1 MRRIDNS
8 ENAVQIETQPYTCSA
23 PTFDISRNKHRFVQA
38 QTVSEVNL
46 KHVTARF
53 YVESHRK
60 AVVEIAIAVQNR
72 YVFHVERST
81 STQFIPKAHA

>member
-23 PTFDISRNKHRFVQA
+23 PTFGISRNKHRFVHS
-38 QTVSEVNL
+38 QTVCKIHL
-46 KHVTARF
+46 KHVSASF
-53 YVESHRK
+53 YVESDRK
-60 AVVEIAIAVQNR
+60 AVIEIAIAFQNG
-72 YVFHVERST
+72 YVFHIERST